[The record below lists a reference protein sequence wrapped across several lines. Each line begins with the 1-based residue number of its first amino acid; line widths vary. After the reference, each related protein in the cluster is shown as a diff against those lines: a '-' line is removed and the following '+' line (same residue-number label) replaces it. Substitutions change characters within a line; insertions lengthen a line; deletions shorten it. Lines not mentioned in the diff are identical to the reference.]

1 MFCLQKPSLSLE
13 RVGHQRYTG
22 EEVRRGD
29 AGTGTAG
36 AAALESTLPLVRP
49 EPGGFAFLTGPQAMA
64 VLLARGARALRTG
77 VHQEDGKW
85 LQWVLIQLRR
95 YLSAVTGECFR
106 SFMLQPLGQ
115 KLSYV

>member
-29 AGTGTAG
+29 AGTGSAG
-36 AAALESTLPLVRP
+36 AAALESTSLPLVRP

-64 VLLARGARALRTG
+64 VLLAGGRALRTG
-77 VHQEDGKW
+77 VHREDGKW
-85 LQWVLIQLRR
+85 LQWVLIPLRR

-106 SFMLQPLGQ
+106 SSMLLPLGQ